1 MAIVYCDRCMKTGC
15 IIDVSG
21 NPTLNEFAGKL
32 DRQVQQGNGVMVS
45 QSINILKRISFKKA
59 LKAIDMLSSTSQP
72 HWVMS
77 PMIPICIEYGAKLPW
92 DKTSIS
98 KLLTILLFLVLS
110 DELNS
115 NHASKHHLNTRPKRD
130 DDNHIIIASD
140 GLTPFLPPIAKTN
153 IANTE
158 TTFMTAST
166 TPTTSQQ
173 QQHDSELLTMAAS
186 SMVDNNN
193 TNTNSYTSSSSYI
206 PQDNNNNRTA
216 IVSPIRMHFLRSI
229 DDLISKVW
237 SSSVHR
243 DLSRPDATIND
254 KMEYLMHLSEHS
266 TIKYVPVTIDEA
278 FKLIRSKDSMFLSEL
293 SYICIKCWDFEYK
306 LIKSLIEKAKFTFKR
321 RTAISGCYDTKQA
334 EMNAADRL
342 CLIRLMHWYSVDDE
356 MLPID
361 WDEVIEKSKERLFP
375 FAVPDSLVSKSINE
389 LNHLER
395 VVKQDKVEQKI
406 KDDFEDKKLKS
417 TGQGIL
423 ETKKRLRAEKK
434 LEELSIADIEKEQ
447 RGQYLS
453 TQQLGYADVPVSAD
467 KPSAII
473 RMGSLPNMRSSHLF
487 FNGEDEEQSDTVS
500 PLESP
505 RFMKDDEFNEVLTKM
520 RDMSG
525 LDLTS
530 ANDTGHTLGGMAR
543 PLSPVGNTSTDMIK
557 SNSLSQ
563 LGRINKSR
571 GGDDHLI
578 QPSDEYKEMMMFHS
592 KSTFIARSAD
602 VFESSTSHEKK
613 DLPDNVDG
621 DLLVNIGKDDPD
633 KNYVS
638 VVQSYRE
645 SRIRDARN
653 RVLNR
658 SINRDRGNNY
668 DSNSDSSSVV
678 TGILYYTQS
687 SDSSVREEINVNDM
701 DKDMMIDAHNMPM
714 TERSKIQLRVYRMN
728 RLMNNAPLRRI
739 QVLNMN
745 KYISTKGDVMIDL
758 VTHLSSQSA
767 VFIFILRNETLS
779 FHVLQ
784 SIADNY
790 FKPWQFH
797 YLIRIDL
804 SQVKL
809 GSTGALILSEKF
821 SKAHVQVIHLNL
833 NGCKLTGRGLKL
845 ILTGLIQGKGA
856 GDLIRFDLQDND
868 LFLSGDSVNLLRHFT
883 SLR

>member
-59 LKAIDMLSSTSQP
+59 LKAIDVLSSTSQP

-92 DKTSIS
+92 DKTSMS

-115 NHASKHHLNTRPKRD
+115 NHASKHHLNSRPKREV
-130 DDNHIIIASD
+130 DDNHTIIASD
-140 GLTPFLPPIAKTN
+140 GLTPLLPPIANTN
-153 IANTE
+153 TANTE
-158 TTFMTAST
+158 TFMTSSTAST
-166 TPTTSQQ
+166 TN

-186 SMVDNNN
+186 MVDNNN
-193 TNTNSYTSSSSYI
+193 NTNSYTSSSSYI
-206 PQDNNNNRTA
+206 PQDNNRTA
-216 IVSPIRMHFLRSI
+216 IVSPTRMQFLRTI
-229 DDLISKVW
+229 DDFISKVW

-278 FKLIRSKDSMFLSEL
+278 YKLIRSKDSMFLSEL
-293 SYICIKCWDFEYK
+293 SYVCIKCWDFEYK

-375 FAVPDSLVSKSINE
+375 FAMPDSLVSKSINE

-447 RGQYLS
+447 REQYLS
-453 TQQLGYADVPVSAD
+453 TQQLGYADVPAVSAD

-473 RMGSLPNMRSSHLF
+473 RIAGSLPNIRRSHLF
-487 FNGEDEEQSDTVS
+487 FNGQEEEESDTVS

-505 RFMKDDEFNEVLTKM
+505 RFMKDDDEFNEVLTKM

-525 LDLTS
+525 LELTS
-530 ANDTGHTLGGMAR
+530 ANDTGHTLGGLTR

-563 LGRINKSR
+563 LDRINKSR
-571 GGDDHLI
+571 GGDHLI
-578 QPSDEYKEMMMFHS
+578 QPSDEYKEMTMMFHS

-638 VVQSYRE
+638 VVQAYRE

-658 SINRDRGNNY
+658 STNRDRGGYY

-687 SDSSVREEINVNDM
+687 SDSSIREEEINNVNDM
-701 DKDMMIDAHNMPM
+701 DTDMMDDTHNMPM

-856 GDLIRFDLQDND
+856 EDLIRLDLQDND
-868 LFLSGDSVNLLRHFT
+868 LFLSGDSINLLRHFI

>member
-1 MAIVYCDRCMKTGC
+1 MKTGC
-15 IIDVSG
+15 IIDVAG

-59 LKAIDMLSSTSQP
+59 LKAIDVLSSTSQP

-92 DKTSIS
+92 DKTSMS
-98 KLLTILLFLVLS
+98 KLLTILLFLLLS

-130 DDNHIIIASD
+130 DDNHTITTSD
-140 GLTPFLPPIAKTN
+140 GLTPLLPPIAKTN
-153 IANTE
+153 TANTE
-158 TTFMTAST
+158 TFMTAIT
-166 TPTTSQQ
+166 APTIIN
-173 QQHDSELLTMAAS
+173 QQHDGELLTMAAS
-186 SMVDNNN
+186 IVDNI
-193 TNTNSYTSSSSYI
+193 NTNSHTSSSSYTA
-206 PQDNNNNRTA
+206 QDIKKTA
-216 IVSPIRMHFLRSI
+216 VVSPTRMHFLRTI
-229 DDLISKVW
+229 DDFISNVW

-278 FKLIRSKDSMFLSEL
+278 YKLIRSKDSMFVSEL

-342 CLIRLMHWYSVDDE
+342 CLIRLMHWYSIDDE

-389 LNHLER
+389 LNHLEQ

-417 TGQGIL
+417 TGQGIM

-434 LEELSIADIEKEQ
+434 LEELSIADIEREQ
-447 RGQYLS
+447 REQYLS
-453 TQQLGYADVPVSAD
+453 TQQLGYADVPVSTD

-487 FNGEDEEQSDTVS
+487 FNGEEEESDTVS

-505 RFMKDDEFNEVLTKM
+505 RFMKEDDEFNEALTKM

-525 LDLTS
+525 LDLKS
-530 ANDTGHTLGGMAR
+530 ANDTGHTLGGLTR

-557 SNSLSQ
+557 SKSLSQ

-571 GGDDHLI
+571 GGDHHLI
-578 QPSDEYKEMMMFHS
+578 QPSDEYKEMTMFHS

-613 DLPDNVDG
+613 DLPDSVDG

-638 VVQSYRE
+638 VVQAYRE

-658 SINRDRGNNY
+658 STNRDRGGYY

-687 SDSSVREEINVNDM
+687 SDSSVKEETDVNDM
-701 DKDMMIDAHNMPM
+701 DTDMMDVHNMPM

-856 GDLIRFDLQDND
+856 GDLIRLDLQDND